1 MALSTATAVAL
12 LVAPAPPLL
21 PAPHPVVQMRP
32 LIRTAL
38 PSTALLAGSASA
50 PSDVRLLSTSF
61 FDDEAPT
68 ARADATTPA
77 ARAKEASSV
86 EARAAALRAKTAEK
100 ERTQAARDE
109 VAIKRMAEVAARK
122 AAEAEENAARGI
134 PKCSSDGVFGESA
147 GRTGVL
153 TAKQCMRDR
162 DGIIESGTR
171 TGAFLIF

>member
-1 MALSTATAVAL
+1 MAISTATAVAL
-12 LVAPAPPLL
+12 LVTPAPPFL

-32 LIRTAL
+32 LIRTTL
-38 PSTALLAGSASA
+38 PTTALLAGSASA
-50 PSDVRLLSTSF
+50 PSDVSLLSTF
-61 FDDEAPT
+61 FDEEAPT

-77 ARAKEASSV
+77 ARAKAASSV

-153 TAKQCMRDR
+153 TAQQCMRDR